1 MQTIVSNMGALE
13 QTLNNHDNRID
24 RNTDEIKALKEAL
37 AKLESEMMQLLSK
50 VGADV
55 RRAGQVN
62 WSDALMTLENQIK
75 QAGGLNI
82 GDRWRLRFKD
92 DSNKDLFLQDRS
104 KKGYYRFRTT
114 NCDHIVKG
122 VKCNDCCQD

>member
-114 NCDHIVKG
+114 NFDHIVKG